1 MKRVVIVGVGFG
13 GLRAARAL
21 AGSGLDVVL
30 LDKADHHLFT
40 PLLYQVATATLDPGA
55 VAIPVRDVIRRWPGV
70 SFRQTEVR
78 GTDLARRQVLTA
90 EGPLDYDYLVMTAG
104 AVRNYFGL
112 ENVRKLA
119 FDLKRIDQAVNLRN
133 HLLTVVER
141 AVGETDPTVRA
152 SLLTFA
158 VVGGGPTGIE
168 LAASLKEL
176 LRDFLPREYR
186 PLRRLPSRILLIE
199 ASDHLLPDFSPRLQ
213 RYALR
218 RLLRLGVEV
227 RLNSAVA
234 GAEPGLVLL
243 GDGSKIACATLVW
256 AAGVVA
262 APVADDLPGGRTRSG
277 RIPVR
282 PDLTAE
288 GHPEVYVLGD
298 MAYLKQGNR
307 PLPMT
312 APVAVQQGRYA
323 GRSIR
328 RRERGVP
335 VRPFRFLDMGAMA
348 VVGRTTGVAGI
359 FGLTFSGFAGWVVW
373 FCFHLC
379 YLIGWGN
386 RLLVL
391 SDWLETLLSAR
402 KVHRIVREQQR
413 RRAGAAANPLA
424 PLRPDGLP

>member
-21 AGSGLDVVL
+21 AGSGLEVVL
-30 LDKADHHLFT
+30 LDKSDHHLFT
-40 PLLYQVATATLDPGA
+40 PLLYQVATATLDPEA
-55 VAIPVRDVIRRWPGV
+55 VAIPVRNIVRHWPGV
-70 SFRQTEVR
+70 TFRQTEVR
-78 GTDLARRQVLTA
+78 GTDLARREVLTA
-90 EGPLDYDYLVMTAG
+90 DGPLAYDYLIMTAG
-104 AVRNYFGL
+104 AVRNYFGMDS
-112 ENVRKLA
+112 VRKLA
-119 FDLKRIDQAVNLRN
+119 FDLKRIDQAVSLRN
-133 HLLTVVER
+133 HILRVVER
-141 AVGETDPTVRA
+141 AVAATDPALQA

-186 PLRRLPSRILLIE
+186 GLRHLPYRILLIE
-199 ASDHLLPDFSPRLQ
+199 AHDHLLPDFSPRLQ

-227 RLNSAVA
+227 HFNSAVA
-234 GAEPGLVLL
+234 GAKAGLVLL
-243 GDGSKIACATLVW
+243 GDGSKIACETLVW

-262 APVADDLPGGRTRSG
+262 APVGDDLPGGRTRSG
-277 RIPVR
+277 RIPVL

-312 APVAVQQGRYA
+312 APVAVQQGAYA

-328 RRERGVP
+328 RRERGVTI
-335 VRPFRFLDMGAMA
+335 RPFRFLNMGAMA
-348 VVGRTTGVAGI
+348 VLGRTTGVAGI
-359 FGLTFSGFAGWVVW
+359 FGLTFSGFAGWLVW

-379 YLIGWGN
+379 YLVGWGN

-391 SDWLETLLSAR
+391 GGWLETLLSAR
-402 KVHRIVREQQR
+402 KVHRIVRDQERCRGQEQKEQSR
-413 RRAGAAANPLA
+413 SG
-424 PLRPDGLP
+424 